1 MILPKKKMKLKFIFL
16 FLFWISLAS
25 TTTTARSRTSS
36 PLHKQQYFTRS
47 TTRKVHLPISISSSS
62 PASPK
67 ITTQQQQQEEEED
80 NNEAEGIDCANTD
93 KPYASIVAV
102 NPTNSLRG
110 GNGGGEKR
118 ICLNRAMM
126 EDLRTRGIQFHL
138 MSENDDRAVFEY
150 LRGLRPGDA
159 PGGVMGLYHD
169 YDEMVGFLRAMQQ
182 THPDLIRLYTLGETL
197 GRREIMAV
205 QITRD
210 PHRIHPARPHVKYVA
225 NIHGDEA
232 VGREMLLHFVQDLTT
247 RYTQRERRVVHLLNS
262 TEIWLVP
269 SVNPDGFEAGTR
281 TNAANRDLNRDYPD
295 QFTGTP
301 RCVQA
306 ETHALMKWSLRGP
319 GAPFS
324 LSLALHGGDLVV
336 NYPFDGNADFKSGVA
351 SLSKD
356 DAEFKH
362 LALAYAQLNS
372 EIRDNHRFP
381 DGITNGAEWYVLNGG
396 SQDWNY
402 LEAGCLELTVELSH
416 RKFPEDTQLRDY
428 WSKNRE
434 ALLHFAEQV
443 HDHGIWGYITDK
455 ETGRPVTGAHV
466 YVAERPEGLH
476 SPVDK
481 FYAAYRHYLLKGDY
495 TIVASAEG
503 YLTESKMVQVS
514 REGTRRIDFRL
525 AKQPQ
530 HPQSQFGIDASH
542 SNNNNNKKRTLA
554 RNKLIP
560 PVCM

>member
-1 MILPKKKMKLKFIFL
+1 MNLAKKIFI

-25 TTTTARSRTSS
+25 ATPRSRTSL
-36 PLHKQQYFTRS
+36 LHKQQYFTRD
-47 TTRKVHLPISISSSS
+47 TTTKKVHLPISISSS
-62 PASPK
+62 PK
-67 ITTQQQQQEEEED
+67 ITITTTTTTTQEEEED
-80 NNEAEGIDCANTD
+80 ASDNDEEIDCANTN

-102 NPTNSLRG
+102 NPSHSLRG
-110 GNGGGEKR
+110 GNGGEKR

-126 EDLRTRGIQFHL
+126 EDLRTRGVQFHL
-138 MSENDDRAVFEY
+138 ISENNDRANFEY
-150 LRGLRPGDA
+150 LRGLQAGDA

-169 YDEMVGFLRAMQQ
+169 YDEMVSFLRAMQQ
-182 THPDLIRLYTLGETL
+182 THPDLIRLHTLGETL
-197 GRREIMAV
+197 GRREIVAV

-210 PHRIHPARPHVKYVA
+210 PHRIHPARPHVKYTA

-247 RYTQRERRVVHLLNS
+247 RYTQRERRVVNLLNS

-281 TNAANRDLNRDYPD
+281 TNAADRDLNRDYPD

-306 ETHALMKWSLRGP
+306 ETRALMKWSLRGP

-336 NYPFDGNADFKSGVA
+336 NYPFDGNADFQSGVV
-351 SLSKD
+351 SPSQD
-356 DAEFKH
+356 DAEFKQ

-372 EIRDNHRFP
+372 EIQNNYRFP

-416 RKFPEDTQLRDY
+416 HKFPKDTQLRDY

-455 ETGRPVTGAHV
+455 ETGKPVTGAHI

-495 TIVASAEG
+495 TIVASAKG

-514 REGTRRIDFRL
+514 GEGTRRIDFRL

-530 HPQSQFGIDASH
+530 HPQSQFDIGAKH
-542 SNNNNNKKRTLA
+542 NRRNTNQRTLA

-560 PVCM
+560 PVCT

>member
-1 MILPKKKMKLKFIFL
+1 MKLKFIFL
-16 FLFWISLAS
+16 CIFWISLAS
-25 TTTTARSRTSS
+25 STRSRTS
-36 PLHKQQYFTRS
+36 PLHKQQYFTRGTS
-47 TTRKVHLPISISSSS
+47 TTTKKIHLPISTISSSS
-62 PASPK
+62 SPVSAK
-67 ITTQQQQQEEEED
+67 IPTTTTTQQED
-80 NNEAEGIDCANTD
+80 EGIDCANTD
-93 KPYASIVAV
+93 KPYAGIVAV
-102 NPTNSLRG
+102 NPTNSLRA
-110 GNGGGEKR
+110 GNGGEKR

-138 MSENDDRAVFEY
+138 MSEKDDRAVFEY
-150 LRGLRPGDA
+150 LRGLQPGDA

-182 THPDLIRLYTLGETL
+182 THPELIRLYTLGETL

-205 QITRD
+205 QITSD

-281 TNAANRDLNRDYPD
+281 TNAADRDLNRDYPD

-351 SLSKD
+351 SLSQD

-372 EIRDNHRFP
+372 EIRNNHRFSP

-416 RKFPEDTQLRDY
+416 RKFPEDSRLRDY

-455 ETGRPVTGAHV
+455 ETGRPVTGAHI

-514 REGTRRIDFRL
+514 REGTHRIDFRL
-525 AKQPQ
+525 AKQPH
-530 HPQSQFGIDASH
+530 HPQGQFGIGANH
-542 SNNNNNKKRTLA
+542 NRNNNNNKRTLA